1 MHETEDMTDA
11 LQMKNIHVAGRVL
24 TPDSV
29 SKETPIA
36 FRLVWTDD
44 MSPKDIKEPSTQ
56 LFEAGVSESGSRR
69 ELNLC

>member
-1 MHETEDMTDA
+1 ML
-11 LQMKNIHVAGRVL
+11 LQMKKVHVAGRVL

-29 SKETPIA
+29 TKETPIA
-36 FRLVWTDD
+36 FRLVLRVYWTDD

-56 LFEAGVSESGSRR
+56 LFEAGVSESRR